1 MVELIGV
8 VERKVETLAT
18 LVGSYKAEMQQ
29 NFDDYQRRPLEAD
42 VPTTTITSGA
52 SVAPALKSPPT
63 SPRSLAE
70 YGVWLEGAILQA
82 YSEIDTLGGV
92 AMSLQILD
100 HKEALK
106 WMVNK
111 LELLRLK
118 LFREEVS
125 VGSLA
130 SAKPLIEAALTSLQ
144 MTHYFRDEETKVLEF
159 LAGLEEEPEDLFDED
174 DDGS

>member
-1 MVELIGV
+1 
-8 VERKVETLAT
+8 
-18 LVGSYKAEMQQ
+18 
-29 NFDDYQRRPLEAD
+29 
-42 VPTTTITSGA
+42 
-52 SVAPALKSPPT
+52 
-63 SPRSLAE
+63 
-70 YGVWLEGAILQA
+70 
-82 YSEIDTLGGV
+82 
-92 AMSLQILD
+92 MSLQILD

-111 LELLRLK
+111 LEILRLK